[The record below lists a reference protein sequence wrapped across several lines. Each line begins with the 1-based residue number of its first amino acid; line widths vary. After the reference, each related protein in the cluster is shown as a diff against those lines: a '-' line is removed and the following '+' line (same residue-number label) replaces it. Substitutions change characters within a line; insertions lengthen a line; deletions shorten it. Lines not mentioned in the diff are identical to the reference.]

1 MATPRKPLYGRRK
14 GRPLRPAQQAAL
26 EKLLPRVSL
35 DLGALYLE
43 RQGLKRFAGAKNSP
57 ETPRP

>member
-1 MATPRKPLYGRRK
+1 MNQEER
-14 GRPLRPAQQAAL
+14 QAGGD
-26 EKLLPRVSL
+26 SL